1 MYAMD
6 LDLFVQIEPALG
18 QVRQGMA
25 YRDVGIG
32 TVAFGLKRST
42 GDDELVLGK
51 GLELDPEFIVSGD

>member
-1 MYAMD
+1 M
-6 LDLFVQIEPALG
+6 QIEPALG

-42 GDDELVLGK
+42 DDDELVLGK
-51 GLELDPEFIVSGD
+51 GLELDAEFIASGD